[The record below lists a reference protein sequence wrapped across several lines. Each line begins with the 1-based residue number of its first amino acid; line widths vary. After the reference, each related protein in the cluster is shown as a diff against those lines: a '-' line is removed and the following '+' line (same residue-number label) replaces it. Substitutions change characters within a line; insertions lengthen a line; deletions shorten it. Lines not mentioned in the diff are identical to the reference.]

1 MHRRSVRIRA
11 VLAAL
16 AVSATASL
24 AHADV
29 SAAARAFADG
39 QAAQLEGN
47 YERAAQSYELA
58 FSVAPSKEA
67 LRSAVRARQQAN
79 QLPRAATLATLLLA
93 QYPDDAESTKLANE
107 VIGEARGKLARI
119 PVACTPACTVA
130 LGGRAISLNAA
141 ASHVVFAPPGRHGLE
156 VTFDG
161 DRALT
166 REITVKAGD
175 DVNLPFEAPPS
186 AARPPSRRAP
196 QAAPT
201 ETGDAQ
207 VSAHGEARGK
217 PLSPTY
223 VFIGAGLTAAIAGVT
238 VWSGLD
244 TVHAHDAYVKA
255 PTAEGWSDGRSKQ
268 LRTNILIGSTAAVG
282 VATGLVA
289 LFWTQ
294 WGAPAAHVAIAPSA
308 SGATLSY
315 AGKF

>member
-1 MHRRSVRIRA
+1 MSSVHIRA
-11 VLAAL
+11 ALAAL
-16 AVSATASL
+16 VVSAALGST

-58 FSVAPSKEA
+58 FSIAPSKEA

-79 QLPRAATLATLLLA
+79 QLPRAATLAAVLLA
-93 QYPDDAESTKLANE
+93 QYPDDPESAKLANE
-107 VIGEARGKLARI
+107 VIGEAHGKLAKI
-119 PVACTPACTVA
+119 AVECKPACTVA

-141 ASHVVFAPPGRHGLE
+141 ASHVVFAPPGRHSLE
-156 VTFDG
+156 VSFDG

-175 DVNLPFEAPPS
+175 DVNLPFEAPARPS
-186 AARPPSRRAP
+186 AKHAPSSTTAETTTVEAHSEARPRA
-196 QAAPT
+196 
-201 ETGDAQ
+201 
-207 VSAHGEARGK
+207 
-217 PLSPTY
+217 LSPTY
-223 VFIGAGLTAAIAGVT
+223 VYIGGGLTVALAGVA

-244 TVHAHDAYVKA
+244 TIHAHDDYVKA
-255 PTAEGWSDGRSKQ
+255 PTADGWSSGRSKQ

-294 WGAPAAHVAIAPSA
+294 WGSPASHVALTPSTR
-308 SGATLSY
+308 GATLSY
-315 AGKF
+315 GGKF